1 MIRPVFACALPL
13 LLLAACAETP
23 LAPPPLIGGGDPAL
37 AARCRAEAER
47 LVLFRDRGQAMRNE
61 EMDTRSGTFTPATAN
76 AQSDRLGQ
84 RFELDRL
91 TRQCIA
97 EAQRAPAPQAPAAA
111 RPAPRT
117 R

>member
-1 MIRPVFACALPL
+1 MIRPVFACALSL
-13 LLLAACAETP
+13 LLLAGCADVP
-23 LAPPPLIGGGDPAL
+23 LSPPPVGGGDPAL

-47 LVLFRDRGQAMRNE
+47 LLLFRDRGQAMRNE
-61 EMDTRSGTFTPATAN
+61 EMDTRSGTFSAASAN

-91 TRQCIA
+91 TQDCIR

-111 RPAPRT
+111 RPAPRA

>member
-1 MIRPVFACALPL
+1 MIRPVLALPL
-13 LLLAACAETP
+13 LLLAACADVP
-23 LAPPPLIGGGDPAL
+23 LSPPPVGVGDPAL

-47 LVLFRDRGQAMRNE
+47 LVLFRDRGQTMRNE
-61 EMDTRSGTFTPATAN
+61 EMDTRSGTFSAASAN

-84 RFELDRL
+84 RFELDRI
-91 TRQCIA
+91 TQDCIR
-97 EAQRAPAPQAPAAA
+97 EAQRAPAPQAPSPAPP

>member
-1 MIRPVFACALPL
+1 MIRVLLPL
-13 LLLAACAETP
+13 LLLAGCADTP
-23 LAPPPLIGGGDPAL
+23 LAPPPVGGGDPAL

-61 EMDTRSGTFTPATAN
+61 EMDTRSGTFSPSTAN

-84 RFELDRL
+84 RFELDRI
-91 TRQCIA
+91 TQDCIR
-97 EAQRAPAPQAPAAA
+97 EAQAAPAPSPAAA
-111 RPAPRT
+111 APRPAPRA